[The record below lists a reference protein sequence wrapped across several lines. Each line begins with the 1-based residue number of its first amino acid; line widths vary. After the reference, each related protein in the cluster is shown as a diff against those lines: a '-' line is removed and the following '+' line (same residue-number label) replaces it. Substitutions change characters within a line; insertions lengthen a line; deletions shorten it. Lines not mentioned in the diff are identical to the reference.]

1 MSSSERKKLR
11 DRRAQQNLRDKKLRY
26 TTQLEGRVAY
36 CERHHGDEGTQHL
49 LQLIKGLR
57 SQNDSLLRWRERL
70 LSFVNSS
77 PVDAPGIS
85 GEHTAAHHCTGLS
98 SSQSPHLASDQSR
111 ISNLSISDAFCV
123 PSDGRTNLDPPATNR
138 PPVTPVRPSLEPHLP
153 SVHDAWKRLPLHE
166 DDFADP
172 TTVSCPWLLQL
183 EQIIP
188 CPDIPSSPLDIL
200 YGSKT
205 NVLADL
211 INKATNRRPMRDP
224 ERLALGWLVYLLTR
238 WLIAPSPT
246 TYENLPVFL
255 RPTTEQLEIV
265 HPMALDFPPWP
276 GFRANLVKQ
285 WYSYRDFRDDLF
297 GMLSCCS
304 KVRWPWGE
312 PILER
317 DEANE
322 LRMKPE
328 FYKTFMSESGWG
340 LTPEFI
346 ARYPQL
352 LVGVDVQSVIHEVA

>member
-1 MSSSERKKLR
+1 MSTEETSCLSPSERKRLR

-26 TTQLEGRVAY
+26 TTQLEDRVAY
-36 CERHHGDEGTQHL
+36 CEQHHGDEGTQRL

-57 SQNDSLLRWRERL
+57 SQNDALLKWRERL

-85 GEHTAAHHCTGLS
+85 AGHTAAGQRT
-98 SSQSPHLASDQSR
+98 HLASDQCR
-111 ISNLSISDAFCV
+111 IANTSMSDAFCV
-123 PSDGRTNLDPPATNR
+123 LPDRLPNLDQPATTC
-138 PPVTPVRPSLEPHLP
+138 PSVTPEPLLP
-153 SVHDAWKRLPLHE
+153 SVHDVWKRLPSHE
-166 DDFADP
+166 DDFSDA
-172 TTVSCPWLLQL
+172 TTVSCPWLLHL

-205 NVLADL
+205 NALADL
-211 INKATNRRPMRDP
+211 INKATRRRPLRDP

-246 TYENLPVFL
+246 TYDNLPAFL

-265 HPMALDFPPWP
+265 HPIALDFPPWP
-276 GFRANLVKQ
+276 GFRANLVRQ
-285 WYSYRDFRDDLF
+285 WDSHRGFRDDLF
-297 GMLSCCS
+297 GMLACCS

-312 PILER
+312 PVLER
-317 DEANE
+317 DEGNE
-322 LRMKPE
+322 LRMKPD
-328 FYKTFMSESGWG
+328 FYKTFTSEAGWG

-352 LVGVDVQSVIHEVA
+352 LVGVDVHSVIHEVA